1 MEIQSL
7 SHKTNRSIE
16 ILLQKLEDAKIR
28 NPRMSLR
35 GFAQRIGLSPGGLS
49 EILSGKR
56 ALSHSTKKKVAER
69 LVLSPQETIEFFN
82 EDLPIKMQLVLDDRL
97 TLSQDQFH
105 LVSDWW
111 YFGILNLLRTR
122 DFKNN
127 LGWIADRLGLTLGTV
142 KEAWNALFRL
152 GYLEEKN
159 GSVL

>member
-1 MEIQSL
+1 
-7 SHKTNRSIE
+7 
-16 ILLQKLEDAKIR
+16 
-28 NPRMSLR
+28 
-35 GFAQRIGLSPGGLS
+35 
-49 EILSGKR
+49 
-56 ALSHSTKKKVAER
+56 
-69 LVLSPQETIEFFN
+69 QETIEFFN